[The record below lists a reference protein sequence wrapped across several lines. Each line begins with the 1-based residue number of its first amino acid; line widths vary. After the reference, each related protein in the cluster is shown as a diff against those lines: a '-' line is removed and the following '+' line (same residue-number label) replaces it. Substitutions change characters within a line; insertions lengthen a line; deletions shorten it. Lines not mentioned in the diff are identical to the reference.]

1 MIEPRNT
8 EVALPVSVSVT
19 SSGVVSV
26 VELMFT
32 WTVSEAF
39 GSVFRPVS
47 TTWTLTVAE
56 DWYLGWSMWIVPR
69 CVAMPPVITMA

>member
-1 MIEPRNT
+1 M
-8 EVALPVSVSVT
+8 
-19 SSGVVSV
+19 

-32 WTVSEAF
+32 STVSGVF

-56 DWYLGWSMWIVPR
+56 DWYLMWSMRMVPP